1 MSWSLFFLCF
11 LLIPVVLGW
20 LIGRLLSTS
29 AEIPSYIPNARANR
43 VILLL
48 VIVGIIYVA
57 LATNRSIGEPIAWIT
72 LGVFLAAA
80 CINFSVMITH
90 RIRIVS
96 QQRQKLDR

>member
-11 LLIPVVLGW
+11 LLMPVVLGW

-29 AEIPSYIPNARANR
+29 AQIPSYIPNARANR

-57 LATNRSIGEPIAWIT
+57 LAPNRTIDEPIAWIT

>member
-48 VIVGIIYVA
+48 VIVGIVYVA
-57 LATNRSIGEPIAWIT
+57 VSPNRSIDEPIAWIT